1 MVVIIFVS
9 SKNKNATME
18 ELNSKK
24 LDDILKISVS
34 DQLKL
39 GKPILQTNV
48 EHFLEEYIEKK
59 AVLGFDI
66 YQYSQFN
73 SLRQSLI
80 PHLFKKLYY
89 LSIKNILKNEGFFL
103 EYKTQTEFEN
113 RFIDTGDGGFQV
125 FGTPIEAFLFAIYF
139 QANITRYNS
148 GNEIHSDLYNI
159 IGEINLR
166 YSLTYDNVFCY
177 NKNHYG
183 PAIINC
189 ARIMSK
195 DKLNR
200 FLIDNNTITW
210 FNSELNSIETC
221 QLFEP
226 EKDFPTIPIF
236 KKKFDKD
243 TYSSVIFGLEKN
255 LIKRLDILKI
265 GEIKSKLDILSIY
278 SVHTQV
284 YFNSK
289 GKDFMKFILTLGNLN
304 SSGLSE

>member
-1 MVVIIFVS
+1 M
-9 SKNKNATME
+9 K
-18 ELNSKK
+18 ELNPKE
-24 LDDILKISVS
+24 LDDILKESVS
-34 DQLKL
+34 EQLKL
-39 GKPILQTNV
+39 VKPIIQTNV
-48 EHFLEEYIEKK
+48 EDFLKGHIEKK

-66 YQYSQFN
+66 YQYSQFD

-89 LSIKNILKNEGFFL
+89 LSIRNCLKNEAFFL

-113 RFIDTGDGGFQV
+113 RFIDIGDGGFQV
-125 FGTPIEAFLFAIYF
+125 FGTPIEAFIFAIYF

-148 GNEIHSDLYNI
+148 GNEFHSDLYNI
-159 IGEINLR
+159 IGEISLR
-166 YSLTYDNVFCY
+166 YSLTYGNVFCY

-183 PAIINC
+183 SAVINC

-200 FLIDNNTITW
+200 FLIDDNTVTW

-226 EKDFPTIPIF
+226 ENDFPTIPIF
-236 KKKFDKD
+236 KTKFDKA
-243 TYSSVIFGLEKN
+243 TYSSIIFGLEKN
-255 LIKRLDILKI
+255 QIKCLDILKI

-278 SVHTQV
+278 SVHIQV
-284 YFNSK
+284 SFKSK
-289 GKDFMKFILTLGNLN
+289 GKDFAKFILTLGNLN